1 LAATYLKA
9 IHQAYADV
17 EDALATTQAAREQL
31 ARQDAATASAQK
43 AVAMAKAGYRA
54 GTADALPLLVSQQA
68 AAAAQ
73 GQQVQA
79 RLGQALG
86 LVALYTALGG
96 GWKIQ
101 D

>member
-1 LAATYLKA
+1 
-9 IHQAYADV
+9 
-17 EDALATTQAAREQL
+17 
-31 ARQDAATASAQK
+31 
-43 AVAMAKAGYRA
+43 MAKAGYRA
-54 GTADALPLLVSQQA
+54 GTADAVPLLVSQQA